1 MSGKLANT
9 ISTDTMGQ
17 QVKAHDDFEVHC
29 YCRMPELK
37 NVGMIE
43 CTSCSKW
50 FHLVCGDVPTQV
62 LNDQPHGIVIFV
74 IARLLCIY
82 PANTCGIHTLTC
94 NHDNFFNVV
103 VILLSFFCYYF
114 NCHVL

>member
-1 MSGKLANT
+1 MFSDDPTLCIYKNDMMRRHLYSVSCSGKLANT
-9 ISTDTMGQ
+9 ISMDTMGQ
-17 QVKAHDDFEVHC
+17 QVKAHDDFDVHC

-37 NVGMIE
+37 YVGMIE

-82 PANTCGIHTLTC
+82 PVGYIH
-94 NHDNFFNVV
+94 
-103 VILLSFFCYYF
+103 
-114 NCHVL
+114 

>member
-1 MSGKLANT
+1 MFGDDPTLCIYKNDMMRRHLYQCLVSGKLT
-9 ISTDTMGQ
+9 P
-17 QVKAHDDFEVHC
+17 
-29 YCRMPELK
+29 CRMPELK

-74 IARLLCIY
+74 IARLLCIHPGDTY
-82 PANTCGIHTLTC
+82 IDLTITVIH
-94 NHDNFFNVV
+94 
-103 VILLSFFCYYF
+103 
-114 NCHVL
+114 

>member
-17 QVKAHDDFEVHC
+17 QFKAHDDFEVHC

-50 FHLVCGDVPTQV
+50 FHLVCGDVPAQV

-82 PANTCGIHTLTC
+82 PANTCGIHTLT
-94 NHDNFFNVV
+94 
-103 VILLSFFCYYF
+103 
-114 NCHVL
+114 